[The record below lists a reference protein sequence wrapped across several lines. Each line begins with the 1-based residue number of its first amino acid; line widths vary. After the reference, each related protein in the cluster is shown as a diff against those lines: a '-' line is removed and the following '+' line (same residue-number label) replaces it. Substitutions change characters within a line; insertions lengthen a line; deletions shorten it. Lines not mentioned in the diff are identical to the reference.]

1 MAGDLK
7 LWALENAG
15 MWTLVTI
22 PVNHLQW
29 RWPRLVLER
38 YLAKAILVSPAKFSS
53 AEGAQAMVISAGMSV
68 SIRGDLH
75 GVSDSGRRPVG

>member
-1 MAGDLK
+1 MDPGHNTCESPAVEVAQVSAG
-7 LWALENAG
+7 
-15 MWTLVTI
+15 
-22 PVNHLQW
+22 
-29 RWPRLVLER
+29 ER

-53 AEGAQAMVISAGMSV
+53 AEAAQAMVISAGMSV